1 MSAPCVESIKKI
13 VRRAVNESVFDNPF
27 TFYRLSWF
35 GDFEVSYS
43 SNYDT
48 LELKKRVWWFF
59 YRRVFKVKLKLF
71 PDDLYMWVWKQY
83 DNAKRD
89 NSNASDKRELKK
101 QVAEMKRG
109 GFC

>member
-48 LELKKRVWWFF
+48 LELKKRV
-59 YRRVFKVKLKLF
+59 
-71 PDDLYMWVWKQY
+71 
-83 DNAKRD
+83 
-89 NSNASDKRELKK
+89 
-101 QVAEMKRG
+101 
-109 GFC
+109 